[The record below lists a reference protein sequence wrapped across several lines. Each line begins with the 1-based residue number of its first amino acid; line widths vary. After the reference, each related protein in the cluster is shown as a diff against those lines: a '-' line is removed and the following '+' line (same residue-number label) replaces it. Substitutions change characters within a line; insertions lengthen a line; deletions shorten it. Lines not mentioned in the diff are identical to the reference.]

1 MDRTLAPR
9 IPALLLLDEHDN
21 EQDPPAAFVL
31 PDEAA
36 LAAMGD
42 EQLGELEAEAVAA
55 FDGVRGGELDAGAI
69 EALEA
74 LASAI
79 ETIRGEQGR
88 RETEREQARE
98 AAEALAAR
106 VHPDPPAEGDQQEE
120 GGEPPAADADATA
133 EGDPPAAAEGEQ
145 QEPEAQPVAAAATP
159 ARAARPGRI
168 PLGAIRRHAPA
179 AQVPSTSDQITI
191 TAAGDVPGHSAG
203 APMPDMATVARAI
216 TERARLLGRDG
227 RAQVARFHLPA
238 VRGVDGQVLDVAQG
252 MDKERQM
259 DVIRAAANPV
269 GRLVDE
275 RGALV
280 AAGGWCAPS
289 ERRYGFLPLE
299 ARTGMI
305 DLPTFGVT
313 RGGVEFIENGGPQL
327 ASVMAHPWL
336 WTEQNDIDAALAG
349 APDPV
354 KPCIRIPCPDWTEE
368 RLEAE
373 GICVVAGNLADRAFP
388 EMTRRFLDLVLAAH
402 FHRMN
407 QRRIAT
413 LEAGSTP
420 LAVDET
426 FGTLSALLAAA
437 ELHAWDV
444 RDKFRMD
451 DNAPLEVV
459 LPSWVLGAVR
469 SDVARRSNVDPGTAF
484 TRAQVVAEFA
494 ARNLRV
500 QFVQDWQPLQLE
512 AHGSTTTAVTGSTTN
527 ASPTV
532 TALTP
537 DLTIDDV
544 GRGITGAGI
553 PAGTTIL
560 AVAANGDSLTLS
572 QNATAT
578 AAGVA
583 LTLAVAGNANGFRET
598 WPQRVRFLLY
608 PPGTWGLGVG
618 GTIDLGVTRD
628 TSTNEVND
636 HVAAWTEEFHL
647 ITKNAPE
654 SRVVTVPICPD
665 GQHGGKPIVAGD
677 YACPIA

>member
-1 MDRTLAPR
+1 MDRTAPR
-9 IPALLLLDEHDN
+9 IPALLLFDEHDN

-31 PDEAA
+31 PDAEA

-42 EQLGELEAEAVAA
+42 EELGELEAEAVAA
-55 FDGVRGGELDAGAI
+55 FDDVRGGELDAAAI
-69 EALEA
+69 EALEGLTEA
-74 LASAI
+74 V
-79 ETIRGEQGR
+79 ETIRAEQGR
-88 RETEREQARE
+88 RETEREQAAS

-106 VHPDPPAEGDQQEE
+106 VHADPPADEEEDPPAGQEQDPPADEAPPADPPAEE
-120 GGEPPAADADATA
+120 
-133 EGDPPAAAEGEQ
+133 
-145 QEPEAQPVAAAATP
+145 QEPEARAAAGAP
-159 ARAARPGRI
+159 ASPRQRPGRI
-168 PLGAIRRHAPA
+168 PLGAIRRRAPSP
-179 AQVPSTSDQITI
+179 QVPASGDTVTI

-203 APMPDMATVARAI
+203 SPLASMEVVAAAT
-216 TERARLLGRDG
+216 TERARLLGPRG
-227 RAQVARFHLPA
+227 TAQVARFHLPA
-238 VRGVDGQVLDVAQG
+238 ARGADGQVLDVANG
-252 MDKERQM
+252 MDKERQLA
-259 DVIRAAANPV
+259 VLRAAANPV

-275 RGALV
+275 RGSLV

-289 ERRYGFLPLE
+289 ERRYGFFALE

-305 DLPTFGVT
+305 DLPTFNVS
-313 RGGVEFIENGGPQL
+313 RGGIEFIENGGPQL

-336 WTEQNDIDAALAG
+336 WTEQNDIDAGLAG

-413 LEAGSTP
+413 LEAGSTQ

-426 FGTLSALLAAA
+426 FGTLSALLAAG

-459 LPSWVLGAVR
+459 LPSWVVGAIR
-469 SDVARRSNVDPGTAF
+469 SDVARRSNVDPGTNY
-484 TRAQVVAEFA
+484 TRQQVTNEFA

-512 AHGSTTTAVTGSTTN
+512 AHGSTATAFTGDTTTG
-527 ASPTV
+527 SPTV
-532 TALTP
+532 TDLTP
-537 DLTIDDV
+537 NLTIDDV
-544 GRGITGAGI
+544 GRTVTGAGI
-553 PAGTTIL
+553 PAGTTIV
-560 AVAANGDSLTLS
+560 AVAADGDSLTLS
-572 QNATAT
+572 ANATAT
-578 AAGVA
+578 AGDVA
-583 LTLAVAGNANGFRET
+583 LTAAVASNANGFRET

-636 HVAAWTEEFHL
+636 HVAAWTEEFYL
-647 ITKNAPE
+647 IAKNGPE
-654 SRVVTVPICPD
+654 SRVITVPICPD

>member
-1 MDRTLAPR
+1 VDRTAR
-9 IPALLLLDEHDN
+9 RSPAILLFDEHG
-21 EQDPPAAFVL
+21 EGAQDPPAAFVL
-31 PDEAA
+31 PDAEA
-36 LAAMGD
+36 LAALD
-42 EQLGELEAEAVAA
+42 DAALGELEAEAVAA
-55 FDGVRGGELDAGAI
+55 FDAVREGDLDTAAI
-69 EALEA
+69 EALEGLTEA
-74 LASAI
+74 V
-79 ETIRGEQGR
+79 ETIRAEQGR
-88 RETEREQARE
+88 RETDRAEAAS

-106 VHPDPPAEGDQQEE
+106 VHADPPEPEAEAPEPEAPEAPAGQADTPEAEAPE
-120 GGEPPAADADATA
+120 GEPAEARAAAGAPPAAR
-133 EGDPPAAAEGEQ
+133 P
-145 QEPEAQPVAAAATP
+145 
-159 ARAARPGRI
+159 RPGRI
-168 PLGAIRRHAPA
+168 PLGDIRRRAPA
-179 AQVPSTSDQITI
+179 PQVPAAADTVTI

-203 APMPDMATVARAI
+203 SALPDMGVVAAAT
-216 TERARLLGRDG
+216 TERARLLGPRG

-238 VRGVDGQVLDVAQG
+238 PRGADGVVLDVANG
-252 MDKERQM
+252 MDKERQLA
-259 DVIRAAANPV
+259 VLRAAANPV
-269 GRLVDE
+269 GRLTDE
-275 RGALV
+275 RGSLV

-289 ERRYGFLPLE
+289 ERRYGFFPLE

-305 DLPTFGVT
+305 DLPTFGVS
-313 RGGVEFIENGGPQL
+313 RGGIEYIEDGGPQL
-327 ASVMAHPWL
+327 ADVMAHPWL
-336 WTEQNDIDAALAG
+336 WTEQNDIDALAEDG
-349 APDPV
+349 PT
-354 KPCIRIPCPDWTEE
+354 KPCIRIPCPDWTED

-413 LEAGSTP
+413 LEAGSTQ

-437 ELHAWDV
+437 ELHAWDT
-444 RDKFRMD
+444 RDKYRMD

-459 LPSWVLGAVR
+459 LPSWVIGAIR
-469 SDVARRSNVDPGTAF
+469 SDVARRSNVDPGTNL
-484 TRAQVVAEFA
+484 TRQAVTAEFA

-512 AHGSTTTAVTGSTTN
+512 AHGSTVTAVTGDTTN

-532 TALTP
+532 GDLTP
-537 DLTIDDV
+537 NLTVDDV
-544 GRGITGAGI
+544 GRGISGAGI
-553 PAGTTIL
+553 PAGATII
-560 AVAANGDSLTLS
+560 AVAADGNSLTLS
-572 QNATAT
+572 ANATAT
-578 AAGVA
+578 AGDVA

-608 PPGTWGLGVG
+608 PPGTWGLGLG

-628 TSTNEVND
+628 TATNAVND

-647 ITKNAPE
+647 IAKNGPE
-654 SRVVTVPICPD
+654 SRVITVPICPD